1 MFRQRLGD
9 LSIEEGTDAVP
20 ADGRY
25 YVIAGGVVKRSFK
38 TLRAA
43 HSLYASLRTAANPPA
58 DHESR

>member
-25 YVIAGGVVKRSFK
+25 YVLAGGVVKRSFK
-38 TLRAA
+38 TLKGAHALYTTLRAA
-43 HSLYASLRTAANPPA
+43 AAPAS
-58 DHESR
+58 DQQ

>member
-1 MFRQRLGD
+1 VFRQHLGD

-43 HSLYASLRTAANPPA
+43 HTLYASLRNAAHPPA
-58 DHESR
+58 EGGSR

>member
-20 ADGRY
+20 GDGRY

-38 TLRAA
+38 TLRGAR
-43 HSLYASLRTAANPPA
+43 SLYTSLRAATNPA
-58 DHESR
+58 SEQE

>member
-20 ADGRY
+20 SDGRY

-38 TLRAA
+38 TLKGA
-43 HSLYASLRTAANPPA
+43 HALYASLRAATIA
-58 DHESR
+58 ASEQE